1 MDNVIKTKLDEEI
14 EKQIEGLSDVSG
26 KSRTEA
32 IDDLVKLHK
41 LRIDEVR
48 LETESEEKAERRKLD
63 ERKVDNEIESQ
74 INDCTFKR
82 NQEREDHKNRYL
94 RFGIDA
100 AGIVLPLVFY
110 GVWMRKG
117 FKFEEHGTF
126 TSTTFRGLFNR
137 FKPTNKG

>member
-1 MDNVIKTKLDEEI
+1 MDNVIRSMLDEEI
-14 EKQIEGLSDVSG
+14 ERQIEGLSDVSG

-32 IDDLVKLHK
+32 IDDLAKLHK

-48 LETESEEKAERRKLD
+48 LEVESEEKTERRKID
-63 ERKVDNEIESQ
+63 ERRVDGEIESQ

-110 GVWMRKG
+110 GVWMRRG

-137 FKPTNKG
+137 FRPTNKG